1 MTLSKD
7 KKIEYI
13 AYVLQ
18 EVGKGTID
26 AEDSVLIDIAL
37 IFINDIKKETSD
49 GNTGGSRNIG

>member
-18 EVGKGTID
+18 EVGKGTIET
-26 AEDSVLIDIAL
+26 EDSVLIDIAV
-37 IFINDIKKETSD
+37 IFIGDLKEETSD